1 MAGGPG
7 GITPGYTSPRPTAPL
22 GIGAAIEALLAP
34 PCFPASPG
42 IRFLIAG
49 NRPLTAHL
57 HCESPR
63 CGGPRSEGTGSV
75 PGSFERF
82 IGILNEDHA
91 GHRAEL
97 DRRNEKIGC
106 SVREHS
112 LAKVPVPLVV
122 GRREAEGRQ
131 VAVRRFGDS
140 AQPVLALAE
149 CVTALAAEAQPPDKM
164 GGTDTPVNRS
174 RGPVFPIPR
183 ATRIQPA
190 EPVTAKRGWR
200 ETLTC
205 VAAASLLAPEKSCR
219 RCPGRT

>member
-1 MAGGPG
+1 MAGGPT
-7 GITPGYTSPRPTAPL
+7 GITLGCASPRPSAPH
-22 GIGAAIEALLAP
+22 GIGASIKVILAP
-34 PCFPASPG
+34 PCFSASPG

-49 NRPLTAHL
+49 NRQPTAHL

-63 CGGPRSEGTGSV
+63 CGGPRSKGTGSI

-82 IGILNEDHA
+82 IGILIEDHA

-97 DRRNEKIGC
+97 DRRNEKIGY

-131 VAVRRFGDS
+131 VAVRRLGDS

-164 GGTDTPVNRS
+164 GGTDTPVN
-174 RGPVFPIPR
+174 
-183 ATRIQPA
+183 
-190 EPVTAKRGWR
+190 
-200 ETLTC
+200 
-205 VAAASLLAPEKSCR
+205 
-219 RCPGRT
+219 